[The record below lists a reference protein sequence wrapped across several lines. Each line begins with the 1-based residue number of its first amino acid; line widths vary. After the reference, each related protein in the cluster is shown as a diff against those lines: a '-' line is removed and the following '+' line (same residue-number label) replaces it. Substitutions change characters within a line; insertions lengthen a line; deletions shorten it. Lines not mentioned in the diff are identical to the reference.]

1 MTLPVEDTEPLRA
14 PRGAGSQV
22 VCRTLRKRAATVV
35 VAYLF
40 TGIALGSCA
49 GLEATVPPAPTAQ
62 RLSDAT
68 SAIALPAGWT
78 PTQTHAPS
86 ATASPTFT
94 PTVTL
99 TPTPRPTFTPKPVL
113 TPTAPFAVEGA
124 STDDIVAQAFAAYL
138 RKDENTLLRLY
149 TKEAANVCALGFGSI
164 TQCIDAP
171 YRIRNLRVVER
182 WYLLADAETADDSWY
197 EVETVITQWAGD
209 DNLWMHGFFVELVDG
224 SWLVSQ
230 PWTKIDV
237 YEE

>member
-1 MTLPVEDTEPLRA
+1 MRATPVGFVCLC
-14 PRGAGSQV
+14 AG
-22 VCRTLRKRAATVV
+22 
-35 VAYLF
+35 
-40 TGIALGSCA
+40 IILGSCA
-49 GLEATVPPAPTAQ
+49 GLEAPSVPTQTA
-62 RLSDAT
+62 RSVSVAT
-68 SAIALPAGWT
+68 AAVGLPVEWT
-78 PTQTHAPS
+78 PTRTHVPSVTAPPS
-86 ATASPTFT
+86 VT

-99 TPTPRPTFTPKPVL
+99 TPTPRPTFTPEPIL
-113 TPTAPFAVEGA
+113 TTTATFVVGGA
-124 STDDIVAQAFAAYL
+124 TTDDVVAQVFAAYL

-149 TKEAANVCALGFGSI
+149 TKEAANVCTLGFGSI

-171 YRIRNLRVVER
+171 YRIRNLRVLER

>member
-1 MTLPVEDTEPLRA
+1 MRATPVGFVCLC
-14 PRGAGSQV
+14 AG
-22 VCRTLRKRAATVV
+22 
-35 VAYLF
+35 
-40 TGIALGSCA
+40 IILGSCA
-49 GLEATVPPAPTAQ
+49 GL
-62 RLSDAT
+62 DAT
-68 SAIALPAGWT
+68 LPPTSTQLRITDATAAIALPAGWT

-113 TPTAPFAVEGA
+113 TPTATFVVGGA
-124 STDDIVAQAFAAYL
+124 TTDDVVAQVFAAYL
-138 RKDENTLLRLY
+138 RKDEQTLLRLY
-149 TKEAANVCALGFGSI
+149 TKEAANVCTLGFGSI

-171 YRIRNLRVVER
+171 YRIRNLRVLER